1 MMHHNMT
8 QEKLWLTEI
17 DLPKDNIDFFMD
29 GLEEAADSM
38 SCFENE
44 NDENLWKLQIYNQ
57 SKPDT
62 QLLSEQLK
70 NLAQEICISK
80 PTFVVSEVEQTD
92 WVSESQKNFES
103 VDAGI
108 FFVYPSWRKD
118 EIPEGKIAIEI
129 DPKQA
134 FGTGGHETTKGCLIA
149 LQDLQGSYS
158 KVLDLGCGS
167 GILAIGAAKLWNDA
181 TVIAVD
187 NDPICVET
195 AIENANINNVS
206 DIMSVAYSDGYDS
219 NLVHDNGAYEIIIA
233 NILATPLIEL
243 AQKAK
248 QYIAS
253 GGYIILAGL
262 NNNQADDVIEAH
274 EKAGFKFISKKEYG
288 NWTILVMRG

>member
-1 MMHHNMT
+1 MT

-17 DLPKDNIDFFMD
+17 ELPKENIDYFMD
-29 GLEEAADSM
+29 GLEESADSM

-44 NDENLWKLQIYNQ
+44 NDESLWKLQIYNQ

-62 QLLSEQLK
+62 ELLSIHLK
-70 NLAQEICISK
+70 SLAQEVNIVK
-80 PTFVVSEVEQTD
+80 PSFVISEVEQTD

-103 VDAGI
+103 VDAGK

-118 EIPEGKIAIEI
+118 EIPDDKIAIEI

-149 LQDLQGSYS
+149 LQDLQGNYS
-158 KVLDLGCGS
+158 KILDMGCGS
-167 GILAIGAAKLWNDA
+167 GILAIGAAKLWKDA

-187 NDPICVET
+187 NDPICVKT
-195 AIENANINNVS
+195 AIENADINDVS

-219 NLVHDNGAYEIIIA
+219 NLVHENGAYEIIIA
-233 NILATPLIEL
+233 NILAIPLIEF
-243 AQKAK
+243 APKAK

-262 NNNQADDVIEAH
+262 NNEQADDVIEAH
-274 EKAGFKFISKKEYG
+274 EKAGFQFISKKEYG